1 MPMTY
6 SPEPAPP
13 TSFRSLCVCCES
25 VIMSQSETC
34 REVEREPEQRQLMTQ
49 RQQLQ
54 QRIDD
59 KQVCT

>member
-1 MPMTY
+1 
-6 SPEPAPP
+6 
-13 TSFRSLCVCCES
+13 
-25 VIMSQSETC
+25 MSQSETC